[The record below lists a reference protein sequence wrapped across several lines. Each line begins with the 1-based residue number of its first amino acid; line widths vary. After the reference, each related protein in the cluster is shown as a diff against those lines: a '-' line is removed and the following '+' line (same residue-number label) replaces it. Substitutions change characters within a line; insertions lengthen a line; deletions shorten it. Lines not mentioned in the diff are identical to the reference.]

1 MHFYAVVALS
11 AFLLFLVQPLIAK
24 QILPWFGGSSAV
36 WTTCMLFFQ
45 AALLL
50 GYAYSDVTPRAL
62 GTRRQPLLHMVVA
75 LLALLVL
82 PILAPESWKPMG
94 GEEPISRILMLL
106 AVTIGLPYVLLST
119 TSPLIQSYFARLHPG
134 RDPYRLFALSN
145 AASLIALVAYP
156 LVIEPFVGTRMQA
169 MGWSVLFALFVFL
182 LITLAWRVT
191 RVGAVLPPPAWG
203 RAGERGTVDVQS
215 MFIDFSTV
223 TPLPGPYEGQAL
235 PALPQGERGPNPTLP
250 QGERGLNPP
259 LTQGENVLIP
269 VPTQLRWIALSAA
282 GSMLLLAVSN
292 HITQNVA
299 SVPLLWILPLT
310 LYLLSFILS
319 FDGTGWYQRRVFAGP
334 FFVMV
339 IAMCF
344 LLVEKDFQFDLII
357 QTSVFC
363 VGLFVVC
370 MVCHGELVMS
380 KPAPQQLTHFYLL
393 VSIGGALGAL
403 VVSVGA
409 PLLFSTY
416 VETAIALLVAALLF
430 VPVAQATQPLLQWL
444 AVALAIGVVGTG
456 TWFVKQEHNNAIE
469 VSRNFYGVLKV
480 KAYDE
485 PTSENYLVRLVH
497 GAILHGEQYK
507 HEKWRLQPTTYYT
520 PTSGFGRAVNLQ
532 REAAAKTIN
541 TQRIGMIG
549 LGAGTVATYCRDID
563 ICRIYEINADVERL
577 ARKHFTYLAD
587 SKGKIDVI
595 LGDARLSLEREAGNV
610 FNVLAVDAF
619 SGDSIPMHLI
629 TQEAVHAF
637 MGQLAGDGI
646 LAYHVSNR
654 FLNLPPVLAEI
665 AAMEKL
671 SGIVVEDPAQ
681 TDNTLHS
688 TSTWVLLAR
697 NAETLKGIGEA
708 GTALARTAG
717 APLWTDDFNN
727 LVSVVKW
734 KH

>member
-45 AALLL
+45 GALLL
-50 GYAYSDVTPRAL
+50 GYAYSDLTPRAL
-62 GTRRQPLLHMVVA
+62 GTKRQPMLHIVVA
-75 LLALLVL
+75 LVALAVL
-82 PILAPESWKPMG
+82 PILAPESWKPVG

-134 RDPYRLFALSN
+134 SDPYRLFALSN

-169 MGWSVLFALFVFL
+169 IGWSVLFAVFVVL
-182 LITLAWRVT
+182 LVSLAWRVSRADT
-191 RVGAVLPPPAWG
+191 RATTSDSSTITPHPNPLPH
-203 RAGERGTVDVQS
+203 GERDLDADYAVVASTLDVR
-215 MFIDFSTV
+215 V
-223 TPLPGPYEGQAL
+223 
-235 PALPQGERGPNPTLP
+235 
-250 QGERGLNPP
+250 
-259 LTQGENVLIP
+259 
-269 VPTQLRWIALSAA
+269 QLRWIALSAA

-310 LYLLSFILS
+310 LYLLTFILT
-319 FDGTGWYQRRVFAGP
+319 FDGTGWYKRRIFAGP
-334 FFVMV
+334 FCVMV
-339 IAMCF
+339 IGMCF
-344 LLVEKDFQFDLII
+344 LLVDKDFQFDLVI

-370 MVCHGELVMS
+370 MVCHGELVLS
-380 KPAPQQLTHFYLL
+380 KPAPHQLTRFYLL

-416 VETAIALLVAALLF
+416 VETALALLVAALLF
-430 VPVAQATQPLLQWL
+430 VPVAQATHPFLQWI
-444 AVALAIGVVGTG
+444 AVGLAIGVVGTG
-456 TWFVKQEHNNAIE
+456 AWFVKQEHNNAVE
-469 VSRNFYGVLKV
+469 VTRNFYGVLKV
-480 KAYDE
+480 KSYDDPKNE
-485 PTSENYLVRLVH
+485 DYLVRLVH
-497 GAILHGEQYK
+497 GAILHGEQYPN
-507 HEKWRLQPTTYYT
+507 EKWRLLPTTYYT

-532 REAAAKTIN
+532 REISPKTNN

-549 LGAGTVATYCRDID
+549 LGVGTVAAYCREGD
-563 ICRIYEINADVERL
+563 ICRIYEINAEVERL

-587 SKGKIDVI
+587 SKAKVSVI
-595 LGDARLSLEREAGNV
+595 LGDARLSLEREARNQ

-629 TQEAVHAF
+629 TQEAVRAF
-637 MGQLAGDGI
+637 MAQTSGNGI

-665 AAMEKL
+665 AAKEKL
-671 SGIVVEDPAQ
+671 AGVVVEDPAQ
-681 TDNTLHS
+681 KDNSLHS
-688 TSTWVLLAR
+688 SSTWVLLAR
-697 NAETLKGIGEA
+697 DAETLKDIGGA
-708 GTALARTAG
+708 GVALTRTEG

-727 LVSVVKW
+727 LLSVVKW

>member
-45 AALLL
+45 GALLV

-62 GTRRQPLLHMVVA
+62 GTRRQPILHIVVA

-82 PILAPESWKPMG
+82 PIIAPESWKPAG

-156 LVIEPFVGTRMQA
+156 LVIEPFIGTRMQA
-169 MGWSVLFALFVFL
+169 IGWSFLFAVFVL
-182 LITLAWRVT
+182 LLVTLAWRVS
-191 RVGAVLPPPAWG
+191 
-203 RAGERGTVDVQS
+203 RAAAPSTEVEAAAPGSQS
-215 MFIDFSTV
+215 ES
-223 TPLPGPYEGQAL
+223 
-235 PALPQGERGPNPTLP
+235 LPQVDTMPDGRHAAIAATPGI
-250 QGERGLNPP
+250 Q
-259 LTQGENVLIP
+259 
-269 VPTQLRWIALSAA
+269 TQLRWIALSAA

-310 LYLLSFILS
+310 LYLLTFILT
-319 FDGTGWYQRRVFAGP
+319 FDGTGWYKRHLFAGP
-334 FFVMV
+334 FFVLV
-339 IAMCF
+339 IGMCF
-344 LLVEKDFQFDLII
+344 LLVDKDFQFDLVI

-370 MVCHGELVMS
+370 MVCHGELVLS
-380 KPAPQQLTHFYLL
+380 KPAPQNLTRFYLL

-416 VETAIALLVAALLF
+416 VETPLALLVAALLF
-430 VPVAQATQPLLQWL
+430 VPVAQAAHPFLQWV

-456 TWFVKQEHNNAIE
+456 AWFVKQEHNNAVE
-469 VSRNFYGVLKV
+469 VTRNFYGVLKV
-480 KAYDE
+480 KSYDE
-485 PTSENYLVRLVH
+485 PQNEDYLVRLVH
-497 GAILHGEQYK
+497 GAILHGEQYPS
-507 HEKWRLQPTTYYT
+507 EKWKLQPTTYYT

-532 REAAAKTIN
+532 RETSPKTNN

-549 LGAGTVATYCRDID
+549 LGVGTVAAYCRDGD
-563 ICRIYEINADVERL
+563 ICRIYEINAEVERL

-587 SKGKIDVI
+587 SKGKVSVI
-595 LGDARLSLEREAGNV
+595 LGDARLSLEREASNQ

-629 TQEAVHAF
+629 TQEAVRAF
-637 MGQLAGDGI
+637 MSQVAGNGI

-665 AAMEKL
+665 AAKEQL
-671 SGIVVEDPAQ
+671 AGVVVEDPAQ
-681 TDNTLHS
+681 KDNTLHS
-688 TSTWVLLAR
+688 SSTWVLLAK
-697 NAETLKGIGEA
+697 NADALKGIGEA
-708 GTALARTAG
+708 GTVLSRADG

-727 LVSVVKW
+727 LLSVIKW

>member
-45 AALLL
+45 GALLL

-62 GTRRQPLLHMVVA
+62 GTKRQPLLHIVVA

-82 PILAPESWKPMG
+82 PILAPESWKPLG

-134 RDPYRLFALSN
+134 SDPYRLFALSN

-169 MGWSVLFALFVFL
+169 IGWSLLFAVFVL
-182 LITLAWRVT
+182 LLVSLAWRVS
-191 RVGAVLPPPAWG
+191 
-203 RAGERGTVDVQS
+203 RAAVQS
-215 MFIDFSTV
+215 SLVDTARF
-223 TPLPGPYEGQAL
+223 TPLPGPYKGQAL
-235 PALPQGERGPNPTLP
+235 AALPQR
-250 QGERGLNPP
+250 ERGLDGDHVTSGPK
-259 LTQGENVLIP
+259 LDAV
-269 VPTQLRWIALSAA
+269 TQLRWIALSAA

-299 SVPLLWILPLT
+299 SVPLLWILPVT
-310 LYLLSFILS
+310 LYLLTFILT
-319 FDGTGWYQRRVFAGP
+319 FDGTGWYKRHIFAGP

-339 IAMCF
+339 IGMCF
-344 LLVEKDFQFDLII
+344 LLVDKDFQFDLVI

-370 MVCHGELVMS
+370 MVCHGELVLS
-380 KPAPQQLTHFYLL
+380 KPAPQDLTRFYLL

-403 VVSVGA
+403 VVSVVA

-416 VETAIALLVAALLF
+416 VETPLALLVAALLF
-430 VPVAQATQPLLQWL
+430 VPVAQAAHPFLQWV
-444 AVALAIGVVGTG
+444 AVGLAIGVVGTG
-456 TWFVKQEHNNAIE
+456 AWFVKQEHNNAVE
-469 VSRNFYGVLKV
+469 VTRNFYGVLKV
-480 KAYDE
+480 KSYDE
-485 PTSENYLVRLVH
+485 PTNEDYLVRLVH
-497 GAILHGEQYK
+497 GAILHGEQYPND
-507 HEKWRLQPTTYYT
+507 KWKLQPTTYYT
-520 PTSGFGRAVNLQ
+520 PSSGFGRAVNLQ
-532 REAAAKTIN
+532 REVSPKTIN

-549 LGAGTVATYCRDID
+549 LGVGTVAAYCREGD
-563 ICRIYEINADVERL
+563 ICRIYEINAEVERL

-587 SKGKIDVI
+587 SKGKNSVI
-595 LGDARLSLEREAGNV
+595 LGDARLSLEREASNQ

-629 TQEAVHAF
+629 TQEAVRAF
-637 MGQLAGDGI
+637 MGQVSANGI

-665 AAMEKL
+665 AEREKL
-671 SGIVVEDPAQ
+671 AGVVVEDPAQ
-681 TDNTLHS
+681 KDNTLHS
-688 TSTWVLLAR
+688 SSTWVLLAR
-697 NAETLKGIGEA
+697 NADALKGIGEA
-708 GTALARTAG
+708 GTPLARVEG

-727 LVSVVKW
+727 LLSVIKW

>member
-45 AALLL
+45 GALLL

-62 GTRRQPLLHMVVA
+62 GTKRQPLLHIVVA

-82 PILAPESWKPMG
+82 PILAPESWKPLG

-134 RDPYRLFALSN
+134 SDPYRLFALSN

-169 MGWSVLFALFVFL
+169 IGWSLLFAVFVL
-182 LITLAWRVT
+182 LLVSLAWRVS
-191 RVGAVLPPPAWG
+191 
-203 RAGERGTVDVQS
+203 RAAVQS
-215 MFIDFSTV
+215 SLVDTARF
-223 TPLPGPYEGQAL
+223 TPLPGPYKGQAL
-235 PALPQGERGPNPTLP
+235 AALPQR
-250 QGERGLNPP
+250 ERGLDGDHVTSGPK
-259 LTQGENVLIP
+259 LDAV
-269 VPTQLRWIALSAA
+269 TQLRWIALSAA

-310 LYLLSFILS
+310 LYLLTFILT
-319 FDGTGWYQRRVFAGP
+319 FDGTGWYKRHIFAGP

-339 IAMCF
+339 IGMCF
-344 LLVEKDFQFDLII
+344 LLVDKDFQFDLVI

-370 MVCHGELVMS
+370 MVCHGELVLS
-380 KPAPQQLTHFYLL
+380 KPAPQDLTRFYLL

-403 VVSVGA
+403 VVSVVA

-416 VETAIALLVAALLF
+416 VETPLALLVAALLF
-430 VPVAQATQPLLQWL
+430 VPVAQAAHPFLQWV
-444 AVALAIGVVGTG
+444 AVGLAIGVVGTG
-456 TWFVKQEHNNAIE
+456 AWFVKQEHNNAVE
-469 VSRNFYGVLKV
+469 VTRNFYGVLKV
-480 KAYDE
+480 KSYDE
-485 PTSENYLVRLVH
+485 PKNEDYLVRLVH
-497 GAILHGEQYK
+497 GAILHGEQYPND
-507 HEKWRLQPTTYYT
+507 KWKLQPTTYYT
-520 PTSGFGRAVNLQ
+520 PSSGFGRAVNLQ
-532 REAAAKTIN
+532 REVSPKTNN

-549 LGAGTVATYCRDID
+549 LGVGTVAAYCREGD
-563 ICRIYEINADVERL
+563 ICRIYEINAEVERL

-587 SKGKIDVI
+587 SKGKNSVI
-595 LGDARLSLEREAGNV
+595 LGDARLSLEREASNQ

-629 TQEAVHAF
+629 TQEAVRAF
-637 MGQLAGDGI
+637 MGQVSANGI

-665 AAMEKL
+665 AEREKL
-671 SGIVVEDPAQ
+671 AGVVVEDPAQ
-681 TDNTLHS
+681 KDNTLHS
-688 TSTWVLLAR
+688 SSTWVLLAR
-697 NAETLKGIGEA
+697 NADALKGIGEA
-708 GTALARTAG
+708 GTPLARVEG

-727 LVSVVKW
+727 LLSVIKW

>member
-45 AALLL
+45 GALLL

-62 GTRRQPLLHMVVA
+62 GTKRQPLLHIVVA

-82 PILAPESWKPMG
+82 PILAPESWKPLG

-134 RDPYRLFALSN
+134 SDPYRLFALSN

-169 MGWSVLFALFVFL
+169 IGWSLLFAVFVL
-182 LITLAWRVT
+182 LLVSLAWRVS
-191 RVGAVLPPPAWG
+191 
-203 RAGERGTVDVQS
+203 RAAVQS
-215 MFIDFSTV
+215 NLADTARF
-223 TPLPGPYEGQAL
+223 TPLPGPYKGQAL
-235 PALPQGERGPNPTLP
+235 AALPQR
-250 QGERGLNPP
+250 ERGLDGDHVTSGPK
-259 LTQGENVLIP
+259 LDAV
-269 VPTQLRWIALSAA
+269 TQLRWIALSAA
-282 GSMLLLAVSN
+282 GSMLLLADSN
-292 HITQNVA
+292 HITQNVS
-299 SVPLLWILPLT
+299 SVPLLWILPVT
-310 LYLLSFILS
+310 LYLLTFILT
-319 FDGTGWYQRRVFAGP
+319 FDGTGWYKRHIFAGP

-339 IAMCF
+339 IGMCF
-344 LLVEKDFQFDLII
+344 LLVDKDFQFDLVI

-370 MVCHGELVMS
+370 MVCHGELVLS
-380 KPAPQQLTHFYLL
+380 KPAPQDLTRFYLL

-403 VVSVGA
+403 VVSVVA

-416 VETAIALLVAALLF
+416 VETPLALLVAALLF
-430 VPVAQATQPLLQWL
+430 VPVAQAAHPFLQWV
-444 AVALAIGVVGTG
+444 AVGLAIGVVGTG
-456 TWFVKQEHNNAIE
+456 AWFVKQEHNNAVE
-469 VSRNFYGVLKV
+469 VTRNFYGVLKV
-480 KAYDE
+480 KSYDE
-485 PTSENYLVRLVH
+485 PTNEDYLVRLVH
-497 GAILHGEQYK
+497 GAILHGEQYPND
-507 HEKWRLQPTTYYT
+507 KWKLQPTTYYT
-520 PTSGFGRAVNLQ
+520 PSSGFGRAVNLQ
-532 REAAAKTIN
+532 REVSPKTIN

-549 LGAGTVATYCRDID
+549 LGVGTVAAYCREGD
-563 ICRIYEINADVERL
+563 ICRIYEINAEVERL

-587 SKGKIDVI
+587 SKGKNSVI
-595 LGDARLSLEREAGNV
+595 LGDARLSLEREASNQ

-629 TQEAVHAF
+629 TQEAVRAF
-637 MGQLAGDGI
+637 MGQVSANGI

-665 AAMEKL
+665 AEREKL
-671 SGIVVEDPAQ
+671 AGVVVEDPAQ
-681 TDNTLHS
+681 KDNTLHS
-688 TSTWVLLAR
+688 SSTWVLLAR
-697 NAETLKGIGEA
+697 NADALKGIGEA
-708 GTALARTAG
+708 GTPLARVEG

-727 LVSVVKW
+727 LLSVIKW

>member
-45 AALLL
+45 GALLL

-62 GTRRQPLLHMVVA
+62 GTKRQPLLHIVVA

-82 PILAPESWKPMG
+82 PILAPESWKPLG

-134 RDPYRLFALSN
+134 SDPYRLFALSN

-169 MGWSVLFALFVFL
+169 IGWSLLFAVFVL
-182 LITLAWRVT
+182 LLVSLAWRVS
-191 RVGAVLPPPAWG
+191 
-203 RAGERGTVDVQS
+203 RAAVQS
-215 MFIDFSTV
+215 SLVDTARF
-223 TPLPGPYEGQAL
+223 TPLPGPYKGQAL
-235 PALPQGERGPNPTLP
+235 AALPQR
-250 QGERGLNPP
+250 ERGLDGDHVTSGPK
-259 LTQGENVLIP
+259 LDAV
-269 VPTQLRWIALSAA
+269 TQLRWIALSAA

-310 LYLLSFILS
+310 LYLLTFILT
-319 FDGTGWYQRRVFAGP
+319 FDGTGWYKRHIFAGP

-339 IAMCF
+339 IGMCF
-344 LLVEKDFQFDLII
+344 LLVDKDFQFDLVI

-370 MVCHGELVMS
+370 MVCHGELVLS
-380 KPAPQQLTHFYLL
+380 KPAPQDLTRFYLL

-403 VVSVGA
+403 VVSVVA

-416 VETAIALLVAALLF
+416 VETPLALLVAALLF
-430 VPVAQATQPLLQWL
+430 VPVAQAAHPFLQWV
-444 AVALAIGVVGTG
+444 AVGLAIGVVGTG
-456 TWFVKQEHNNAIE
+456 AWFVKQEHNNAVE
-469 VSRNFYGVLKV
+469 VTRNFYGVLKV
-480 KAYDE
+480 KSYDE
-485 PTSENYLVRLVH
+485 PTNEDYLVRLVH
-497 GAILHGEQYK
+497 GAILHGEQYPND
-507 HEKWRLQPTTYYT
+507 KWKLQPTTYYT
-520 PTSGFGRAVNLQ
+520 PSSGFGRAVNLQ
-532 REAAAKTIN
+532 REVSPKTNN

-549 LGAGTVATYCRDID
+549 LGVGTVAAYCREGD
-563 ICRIYEINADVERL
+563 ICRIYEINAEVERL

-587 SKGKIDVI
+587 SKGKNSVI
-595 LGDARLSLEREAGNV
+595 LGDARLSLEREASNQ

-629 TQEAVHAF
+629 TQEAVRAF
-637 MGQLAGDGI
+637 MGQVSANGI

-665 AAMEKL
+665 AEREKL
-671 SGIVVEDPAQ
+671 AGVVVEDPAQ
-681 TDNTLHS
+681 KDNTLHS
-688 TSTWVLLAR
+688 SSTWVLLAR
-697 NAETLKGIGEA
+697 NADALKGIGEA
-708 GTALARTAG
+708 GTPLARVEG

-727 LVSVVKW
+727 LLSVIKW